1 MLTSIN
7 DDKVFENVDLNTD
20 RLKVPR
26 GWLVRTY
33 LSHSRGVS
41 VHTMFLE
48 DTRHTWKLKK
58 EK

>member
-1 MLTSIN
+1 MSIN